1 MICYGYVV
9 KLLGKDNF
17 YYLMINTIAIKLF
30 KTLHPKKHYIS
41 LTEKIKQHGIF
52 LIGIPDSKDL
62 KPVPSTM
69 SI

>member
-1 MICYGYVV
+1 MICYEYVD

-30 KTLHPKKHYIS
+30 KPLHPKKHYIS

-52 LIGIPDSKDL
+52 
-62 KPVPSTM
+62 
-69 SI
+69 